1 VKNLW
6 TLITALAIALAW
18 LPMVIKFF
26 RSWRERGNP
35 VSLAI
40 CVLIGLAVYLPV
52 YAVIV
57 LPPSWPLAT
66 MVAVSGLVC
75 ACFYG
80 ALFWAKRRF
89 QNSRRDREN

>member
-6 TLITALAIALAW
+6 ALTTTLAIALAW

-26 RSWRERGNP
+26 RSWRARGNP
-35 VSLAI
+35 ISLAI
-40 CVLIGLAVYLPV
+40 CILIGLAVYLPV

-66 MVAVSGLVC
+66 MVVVSGLVC

-80 ALFWAKRRF
+80 ALFWAQRRF
-89 QNSRRDREN
+89 RDGRHDGPN